1 MRFLDVERLFR
12 QQGEPLY
19 RLAQLKRAFYVD
31 QKRSWDEVT
40 TLSKT
45 LRAEL
50 FAQIPWDAL
59 SLVRQQEGDGGETIK
74 ALLACEDGKKIE
86 AVLMQHQDERNTV
99 CVSSQVGCAMA
110 CTFCATGTMGL
121 TRNLTRDEIAE
132 QVLFYARL
140 LRERDDRVT
149 NVVLMGM
156 GEPLHNYDEAIGA
169 LRLLNDP
176 QGLNI
181 GARHMSVSTC
191 GVVPG
196 ILRLADEQFQV
207 NLAISLHS
215 AIDEVR
221 SKMMP
226 VNRAY
231 PLTKLMDAVRLYME
245 KTNRKVMFEYL
256 LLAGV
261 NDRQEDARALKKLFG
276 NNLRLVHI
284 NLIKYHNTQAFEG
297 TPKDRRHIFLQEL
310 HELGIPATH
319 RITFGEDIDAACGQ
333 LAVQEGEST
342 LQGQA
347 AIQAN
352 NAKKQVRPS
361 TV

>member
-1 MRFLDVERLFR
+1 MNLVRLQALLDERKQPKYRFNQV
-12 QQGEPLY
+12 
-19 RLAQLKRAFYVD
+19 KRAFYGEHR
-31 QKRSWDEVT
+31 RSWDEVS
-40 TLSKT
+40 TLPKD
-45 LRAEL
+45 LRAALAAEV
-50 FAQIPWDAL
+50 PWDAL
-59 SLVRQQEGDGGETIK
+59 SLVRRQEADSGETVK
-74 ALLACEDGKKIE
+74 TLLACEDGKKIE
-86 AVLMQHQDERNTV
+86 TVLMRHEDERNTV

-121 TRNLTRDEIAE
+121 TRNLTRDEIVE
-132 QVLFYARL
+132 QVMFYV
-140 LRERDDRVT
+140 RELVEKGDHVT

-156 GEPLHNYDEAIGA
+156 GEPFHNYDNVLSA
-169 LRLLNDP
+169 LRLINEP
-176 QGLNI
+176 EGLNI
-181 GARHMSVSTC
+181 GARHLSISTC
-191 GVVPG
+191 GIVPG

-221 SKMMP
+221 SKIMP

-231 PLTKLMDAVRLYME
+231 PLTKLMDAIRTYME

-256 LLAGV
+256 LLSGV
-261 NDRQEDARALKKLFG
+261 NDRPEDARALKKLFG
-276 NNLRLVHI
+276 DNVRLVHV

-297 TPKDRRHIFLQEL
+297 TPKDRRREFLQEL

-333 LAVQEGEST
+333 LAVKEASGAT

-347 AIQAN
+347 AIAAN
-352 NAKKQVRPS
+352 KQRA
-361 TV
+361 